1 LTAGIEPAFIA
12 YSDGVLVVVH
22 AVSSDHPLR
31 APCLYATVATD
42 HIVVAYAELKAAVSV
57 PGVDLSYRTHL
68 VGLYC

>member
-1 LTAGIEPAFIA
+1 LTAGVEPAFIA

-31 APCLYATVATD
+31 ATSLYATVATD
-42 HIVVAYAELKAAVSV
+42 HIMVAYAELESAVAV
-57 PGVDLSYRTHL
+57 PGVDLSHRTQL